1 MKGEEKTQERI
12 INDLR
17 QKVAEL
23 EKSETQGERDVEKLR
38 TTDNEPK
45 VIIENLSE
53 NCNESY
59 TYDLKTKAGEIKAYL
74 EFFSYEA
81 K

>member
-17 QKVAEL
+17 RKVAEL
-23 EKSETQGERDVEKLR
+23 EKSDTQRERDAEKLR
-38 TTDNEPK
+38 ATDNELGGM
-45 VIIENLSE
+45 IENLPE

-59 TYDLKTKAGEIKAYL
+59 THDLKTKAGEIKAYL

>member
-17 QKVAEL
+17 QKIVEL
-23 EKSETQGERDVEKLR
+23 EKSETQRETDSEKLGA
-38 TTDNEPK
+38 TDDEPG
-45 VIIENLSE
+45 VMIENLPE
-53 NCNESY
+53 NCNDSY
-59 TYDLKTKAGEIKAYL
+59 THDLKTKAGEIKAYL